1 MGQQARN
8 DTKTRTGQ
16 PVRPSAR
23 EARPR
28 ARAAT
33 YTATHTA
40 PAGQG
45 LSDEEMARQVTD
57 QTSHDRLAESFFE
70 EERGGARSDVEA
82 AKFRDAKQPE

>member
-28 ARAAT
+28 ARA
-33 YTATHTA
+33 ATHTA

-70 EERGGARSDVEA
+70 GEHDGARSDVEA

>member
-8 DTKTRTGQ
+8 DTRTRTGQ
-16 PVRPSAR
+16 PARTSAR
-23 EARPR
+23 EARPG

-33 YTATHTA
+33 RTA

-57 QTSHDRLAESFFE
+57 QTSHDRLAESFFAG
-70 EERGGARSDVEA
+70 ERGGARSDVEA
-82 AKFRDAKQPE
+82 AKFRDTKKPD